1 MFSIPVGQP
10 ELGLEGVEVGLQ
22 LGLLLHPWGLVLP
35 PVLPVLLQLLLDRNK
50 RVAALRDKKIK

>member
-35 PVLPVLLQLLLDRNK
+35 PVLPVLLQLLLNCNQG
-50 RVAALRDKKIK
+50 VAALKM